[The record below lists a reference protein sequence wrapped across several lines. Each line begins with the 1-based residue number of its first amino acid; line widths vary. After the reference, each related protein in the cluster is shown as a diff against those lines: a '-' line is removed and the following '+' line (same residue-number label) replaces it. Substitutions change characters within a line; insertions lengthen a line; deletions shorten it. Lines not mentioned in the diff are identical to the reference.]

1 MVREQP
7 TLWLAGCSDTMK
19 AESNRTFMIAGPPIL
34 SLLGLAPAEVVA
46 AYVADAFGLIAAHIA
61 RRYGAEINFGL
72 NQGAKKKA

>member
-1 MVREQP
+1 
-7 TLWLAGCSDTMK
+7 
-19 AESNRTFMIAGPPIL
+19 MIAGPPIL